1 MKLMYGLIYIY
12 LPKKVHKNLI
22 NILYLKMWVY
32 LMKNINFFISL
43 VGIYYE
49 NSNFAYNNIDHKK
62 IPPLFFIS
70 EYSEFFC

>member
-1 MKLMYGLIYIY
+1 
-12 LPKKVHKNLI
+12 
-22 NILYLKMWVY
+22 MWVY

-62 IPPLFFIS
+62 IPPLFLIS